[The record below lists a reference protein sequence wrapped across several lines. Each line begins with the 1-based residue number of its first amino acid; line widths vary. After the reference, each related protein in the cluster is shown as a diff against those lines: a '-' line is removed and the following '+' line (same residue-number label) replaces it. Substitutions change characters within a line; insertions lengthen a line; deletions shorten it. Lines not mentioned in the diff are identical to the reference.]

1 VTTTQA
7 NDLIIVTPLFAT
19 VGHTQPTGYTQ
30 NAGGSTAVM
39 FIEQSAY
46 NVDVGAAGSKTV
58 TWSSELSDFW
68 SVGAAAFKAAGAGT
82 PTTIRHR
89 VVQ

>member
-7 NDLIIVTPLFAT
+7 NDLIVTPLFAT

-30 NAGGSTAVM
+30 NAGGSSAAM
-39 FIEQSAY
+39 FVEESAY
-46 NVDVGAAGSKTV
+46 NVDVGAAGSKMV

-89 VVQ
+89 VLMQ